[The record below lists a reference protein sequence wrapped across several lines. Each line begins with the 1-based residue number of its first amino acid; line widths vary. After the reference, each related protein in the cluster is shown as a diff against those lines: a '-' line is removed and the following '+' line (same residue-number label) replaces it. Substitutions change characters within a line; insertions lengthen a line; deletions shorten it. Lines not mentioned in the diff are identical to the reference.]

1 MIYLEYHLLL
11 PGMQVRSRGKEY
23 ATRRE
28 CTTRRCGHAS
38 LDMYIEDVITSPL
51 PAFAHE
57 PLLVVIDNQE
67 VRRAW
72 VAQLLTFAHYQ
83 VYVPNTAGEALIWFT
98 QHLIAPQAILFG
110 DLNPVDQSF
119 TQRLFER
126 VVIQNGRQIPVISLV
141 DFPETRSTSNPRG
154 CSALL
159 EILWLEVP
167 RSK

>member
-1 MIYLEYHLLL
+1 M
-11 PGMQVRSRGKEY
+11 
-23 ATRRE
+23 RRE
-28 CTTRRCGHAS
+28 CKTTRCGHAS
-38 LDMYIEDVITSPL
+38 SDMYIEDVITSPL
-51 PAFAHE
+51 PAFARE

-126 VVIQNGRQIPVISLV
+126 VVMQNGRQIPVISLV
-141 DFPETRSTSNPRG
+141 DLPGTRSADELPG

-167 RSK
+167 RYK

>member
-1 MIYLEYHLLL
+1 MLLIST
-11 PGMQVRSRGKEY
+11 QVRSRGKEY

-51 PAFAHE
+51 PAFARE

-141 DFPETRSTSNPRG
+141 DFHETRSTSNPRG

>member
-1 MIYLEYHLLL
+1 MTYLEYHLLL

-23 ATRRE
+23 PTRRE

-51 PAFAHE
+51 PAFARE

>member
-1 MIYLEYHLLL
+1 MTYLEYHLLL
-11 PGMQVRSRGKEY
+11 SSMQVRSRGKEY

-38 LDMYIEDVITSPL
+38 LDKYIEDVITSPL
-51 PAFAHE
+51 PAFARE

-83 VYVPNTAGEALIWFT
+83 VYVPSTAGEALIWFT

-141 DFPETRSTSNPRG
+141 DFSETRPTSNPRG

>member
-1 MIYLEYHLLL
+1 MIYFEYHLLL

-23 ATRRE
+23 PTRRE

-51 PAFAHE
+51 PAFARE

-141 DFPETRSTSNPRG
+141 DFSETRPTSNPRG

>member
-1 MIYLEYHLLL
+1 MIYFEYHLLL

-51 PAFAHE
+51 PAFARE

-141 DFPETRSTSNPRG
+141 DFSETRSTSNPRG

-167 RSK
+167 RYK

>member
-1 MIYLEYHLLL
+1 
-11 PGMQVRSRGKEY
+11 
-23 ATRRE
+23 
-28 CTTRRCGHAS
+28 
-38 LDMYIEDVITSPL
+38 MYIEDVITSPL
-51 PAFAHE
+51 PAFARE

-141 DFPETRSTSNPRG
+141 DFPETRSTSNPPG

>member
-1 MIYLEYHLLL
+1 MTYLEYHLLL

-51 PAFAHE
+51 PAFARE